1 MAKVVLSFSMSLDG
15 YVAGPNVS
23 SRDSMGV
30 GGERLHE
37 WMFAGSGIKAG
48 DGSYSSTEAED
59 AAEIDR
65 AFNTVGSVIVGRRT
79 YDVGL
84 RHWNDTPYPV
94 PSFVLTHNAKPEQP
108 MKSASFRFVT
118 DGIDSAVRQARAAAG
133 DKDVVV
139 MGASTAQQVLRAG
152 LADVLRIQVVSVLL
166 GGGTRL
172 FDKLGDAQIELARS
186 RVVAAS
192 PGVTHLE
199 FNVINQA

>member
-23 SRDSMGV
+23 VRDGMGV

-37 WMFAGSGIKAG
+37 WMFASAK
-48 DGSYSSTEAED
+48 EAAD
-59 AAEIDR
+59 AAEIDL
-65 AFNTVGSVIVGRRT
+65 AFQSVGAVIVGRRT

-84 RHWNDTPYPV
+84 QHWNDTPYPV
-94 PSFVLTHNAKPEQP
+94 PSFVLTHNPKPEQP

-118 DGIDSAVRQARAAAG
+118 DGVESAVRQAKAAAS

-139 MGASTAQQVLRAG
+139 MGASAAQQVLRAG
-152 LADVLRIQVVSVLL
+152 LADVLRVQVVSVLL

-172 FDKLGDAQIELARS
+172 FDKLGDAHIELART

-199 FNVINQA
+199 FNVTNQA